1 MKTLILDGSTEQ
13 NSEIIKLNSLVQE
26 NLKKI
31 NSKITYIPLIEEHIA
46 PCQGCFDCWLKTPGV
61 CRIEDFGRE
70 ITKLMVQN
78 DLIMFIT
85 PITFGGYSSELKKAV
100 DRFIPNILPF
110 FKKVNGEIHHKQR
123 YEKIASKI
131 FIGYL
136 NNPDKEKEN
145 IFKELTY
152 RNSLNMEGRV
162 FQTLIYIQSQGI
174 SEFENRLQDILLE
187 VKIPS

>member
-13 NSEIIKLNSLVQE
+13 NPEIMKLNSLVQG
-26 NLKKI
+26 NLNKV
-31 NSKITYIPLIEEHIA
+31 NSEITYIPLNEKHIA

-61 CRIEDFGRE
+61 CRINDFGRE
-70 ITKLMVQN
+70 ITKLMVEN
-78 DLIMFIT
+78 DLIIFLT

-110 FKKVNGEIHHKQR
+110 FKIVNGEIHHKQR

-136 NNPDKEKEN
+136 NNPDNEKES

-162 FQTLIYIQSQGI
+162 FQTLIYIQNQEI
-174 SEFENRLQDILLE
+174 SEFENQLQDIILE